1 MKPRL
6 RRGIAV
12 LLVPVALI
20 AACGDDD
27 DDSSGT
33 TAAGATDG
41 SVSESSGS
49 AAELAAAAEERMA
62 QFLEVPTTI
71 TVDEPLPS
79 APESGVSVYW
89 VTPNLQSQQ
98 PNTDALEEATDALEW
113 NLTTLQTD
121 SADPQAVPSAM
132 QQALDG
138 GADYIIVSGGSI
150 DVYGEALQ
158 AARDAGIP
166 VIDMYSSDE
175 VGGEQNGI
183 YANIGGTGWIDE
195 QYRATADFI
204 IADSGGDA
212 NVLYVDIP
220 DFPILAAAANAT
232 NDQFASQCPDCVV
245 DSLDLSVTDLTGGNV
260 ASQVVSTLQRDQAIE
275 YVFTSF
281 GDLATG
287 LPEAIAAAGMSDR
300 VRLVTAAPNADQ
312 TQGVIDGTV
321 LAVVPNPKAQ
331 GSWTAIDAIAR
342 LEQGLEIDQEQHTVM
357 PVVIWT
363 QDNVPAPA
371 DDFAGAENFEDQFLE
386 LWQVANR

>member
-20 AACGDDD
+20 ACGDDD
-27 DDSSGT
+27 DDSSVT
-33 TAAGATDG
+33 TATEATDG
-41 SVSESSGS
+41 SAGESSGS
-49 AAELAAAAEERMA
+49 AAESAAAAEDRTA
-62 QFLEVPTTI
+62 QFLEVPSTI
-71 TVDEPLPS
+71 TVDEPLPA

-98 PNTDALEEATDALEW
+98 PNTDALEEAADALGW

-132 QQALDG
+132 QQAVDG
-138 GADYIIVSGGSI
+138 GADYIIVSGGST

-158 AARDAGIP
+158 VARDAGVP

-183 YANIGGTGWIDE
+183 YANIGGTGWIDV
-195 QYRATADFI
+195 QYRATADFV

-220 DFPILAAAANAT
+220 DFPILAAAARAT

-245 DSLDLSVTDLTGGNV
+245 NSLDLSVTDLTGGNV
-260 ASQVVSTLQRDQAIE
+260 VSQVVSTLQRDQDIE

-287 LPEAIAAAGMSDR
+287 LPEAIAAGGMSDR
-300 VRLVTAAPNADQ
+300 VRIVTAAPNADQ

-321 LAVVPNPKAQ
+321 QAVVPNPKAQ

-342 LEQGLEIDQEQHTVM
+342 LEQGLEVDQEQHTVM

-363 QDNVPAPA
+363 QDNVPSPA
-371 DDFAGAENFEDQFLE
+371 GDFAGAENFEDQFLE
-386 LWQVANR
+386 LWQVSGT